1 MPDTAAPTARSS
13 AQAAPAQISPAQVSP
28 AATPDQ
34 GGLLTL
40 VAGVVAVGALYFGR
54 DVLIPIT
61 LAVLLS
67 FVLAPLVELLRRIHL
82 PRVPAVL
89 LAVLLG
95 LGVILALGSVIGVQV
110 AGLAS
115 DMPRYAAT
123 IERKVDAVRDFT
135 TGRIAELANRV
146 GRQVERAA
154 PAQPTPPPV
163 TPGAETASAAPK
175 PLLVEVHQP
184 GAGPLEL
191 AKGILAPVVKPL
203 ETTLIVFIV
212 AVFVLMQR
220 DDVRDRLIRLFG
232 SGDLHRTT
240 VALDDAGRRLSRYF
254 LTQLAINTCFGVLIT
269 IGLSVIGVPSPVLW
283 GILAAL
289 MRFVPYIGAVI
300 AGVLPVALAAAVDP
314 GWSMAIW
321 TAALFLLTEPVI
333 GHVIEPLVYGH
344 STGLSPLS
352 VVVAAIFWTWL
363 WGPIGLIL
371 STPLT
376 LCLVVLGRH
385 VERLEFLDVLL
396 GDRPALTPP
405 ENFYQRL
412 LANDVDEAQEQA
424 ELLLKERSLTA
435 YYDEVAL
442 KGLQLA
448 AADAQRGALGHDQ
461 LERIKRSIHA
471 LVHDLDTHDDREPH
485 PDDRAEAAAVA
496 SQAEQAVPSPAA
508 PTADA
513 PARALLAPAWRAE
526 APVLCLAGRGP
537 LDEAASAMLAQLL
550 GKHGLGAHAAPH
562 EAASREGIAALDVQG
577 VAMICVSYLEISGN
591 PSHLRYLLRRLRRRA
606 PGVSILVG
614 LWPAED
620 EVLQDQRL
628 RAVIGADH
636 YASSLH
642 DAVQICVRVAHEQ
655 AAGAQGEGAGE
666 AAYGAV
672 GVPRSQPPVIADA
685 VRPA

>member
-1 MPDTAAPTARSS
+1 MPDTAAPIARPA
-13 AQAAPAQISPAQVSP
+13 AQPAPAQVPP
-28 AATPDQ
+28 PATPGQD
-34 GGLLTL
+34 GLLTL
-40 VAGVVAVGALYFGR
+40 VAGVVAVGALYFAR

-67 FVLAPLVELLRRIHL
+67 FVLAPLVELLRRIRL
-82 PRVPAVL
+82 PRALAVL
-89 LAVLLG
+89 VAVLLG
-95 LGVILALGSVIGVQV
+95 LGVILSIGGVIGVQI
-110 AGLAS
+110 AGLAT
-115 DMPRYAAT
+115 DIPRYAAT
-123 IERKVDAVRDFT
+123 IERKVATVRELT
-135 TGRIAELANRV
+135 VGRISDLADRV

-154 PAQPTPPPV
+154 PVQPAPPPV
-163 TPGAETASAAPK
+163 TPGVDAAGAGPK
-175 PLLVEVHQP
+175 PIPVEVHAP
-184 GAGPLEL
+184 STGPIEL
-191 AKGILAPVVKPL
+191 AKGVLEPIVAPL
-203 ETTLIVFIV
+203 ETALIVFIV

-240 VALDDAGRRLSRYF
+240 LALDDAGRRLSRYF

-269 IGLSVIGVPSPVLW
+269 IGLTVIGVPSPVLW

-289 MRFVPYIGAVI
+289 MRFVPYVGAII
-300 AGVLPVALAAAVDP
+300 ASVLPIALAAAVDP

-321 TAALFLLTEPVI
+321 TATLFLLTEPVI
-333 GHVIEPLVYGH
+333 GHVVEPLVYGH

-405 ENFYQRL
+405 ENFYQRM
-412 LANDVDEAQEQA
+412 LANDPDDALEQA

-448 AADAQRGALGHDQ
+448 ATDAGRGALSYEQ
-461 LERIKRSIHA
+461 LERIKRSTRA
-471 LVHDLDTHDDREPH
+471 LVHDLEGRDDRDPH
-485 PDDRAEAAAVA
+485 PDERAEAAAVA

-508 PTADA
+508 PADVA
-513 PARALLAPAWRAE
+513 PPEPLLAPAWRGE

-537 LDEAASAMLAQLL
+537 LDEAASTMLAQLL
-550 GKHGLGAHAAPH
+550 GKHGLGARTVPH
-562 EAASREGIAALDVQG
+562 EAASREGIAALDVEE

-606 PGVSILVG
+606 PDASILVG

-642 DAVQICVRVAHEQ
+642 DAVQSCVQVAHEQ
-655 AAGAQGEGAGE
+655 AAMAQEDTGGGAAPETAGE
-666 AAYGAV
+666 A
-672 GVPRSQPPVIADA
+672 RSPLSVVAAA